1 MKNYIVS
8 DTDMISVADAIRE
21 KGGTSDALTFP
32 GGFVDAVGAIQA
44 GGESVDT
51 LEQHLMGTITSFES
65 DKVITIK
72 GGLNKSSIK
81 YLSFPNAT
89 TANAT
94 FSNADLSQG
103 VNLPKLGDT
112 LQSNMFSGTTLKT
125 IALPKIAYV
134 NNNAFYAC
142 SSLTTVDLGNSDMTT
157 GRIASAVFMDNS
169 AMTVLILRQNAVIN
183 LSSVNSFNN
192 TPFARGGTGGTIYV
206 PSSLIESYKI
216 ATNWCTLYEAGS
228 LNFAAIE
235 GSEYE

>member
-65 DKVITIK
+65 DKVITIN

-81 YLSFPNAT
+81 YLSLPNAT
-89 TANAT
+89 SCSTT
-94 FSNADLSQG
+94 FSNSDLSEG
-103 VNLPKLGDT
+103 VNLPNLGDII
-112 LQSNMFSGTTLKT
+112 QSSMFSGTKLKT

-142 SSLTTVDLGNSDMTT
+142 KSLTTVDLGNSDVTN
-157 GRIASAVFMDNS
+157 GNIASSVFMDNS
-169 AMTVLILRQNAVIN
+169 AMTTLILRHSAVVKLIN
-183 LSSVNSFNN
+183 VNSFNN
-192 TPFARGGTGGTIYV
+192 TPFARGGTGGTVYV